1 MQATALASVSGFAT
15 TALAQDGENNQIEL
29 LGRTSGWIGSYPDD
43 IADERN
49 PTLELVEGEEYT
61 LIWENEDGAGHNLVI
76 EDEAGEENFVE
87 TDIISGTGETQ
98 EVEFTAEEG
107 MAEYYCAPHP
117 QAMRGQI
124 ELVDEANNEEEDVND
139 DPDVII
145 GDGPTVGLETVADG
159 LNAPIDL
166 QFAEGETDRR
176 FIVDQTGQIH
186 IHGEDGLEDE
196 PFLDIEDRMVEL
208 EGDFDERGLL
218 GLAFHPNFEENGQFY
233 VRYSAEGEEPE
244 YGAPGAEVP
253 ETVDHLDTL
262 AQFETADDD
271 NTEADP
277 DSEEILLEI
286 PQPQFNHNAGP
297 IAFGPDDC
305 LYVSTGD
312 GGGAGDDDE
321 GHVDDWYPEI
331 GGGNGQDT
339 ERNLLGGI
347 LRIDVDDDGDEERN
361 YGIPEDNPLVDT
373 EENLPEYW
381 AWGLRNPWGMSFE
394 NGELLAADVGQALF
408 EIINHVEEGGNY
420 GWNVWEGT
428 HCFDPET
435 PEEPPEDC
443 PDSVSDDLPEPRAGE
458 PLLGPVIEYP
468 QEVDMGRYGDEA
480 NGDEENGDEEE
491 DVERGAATD
500 NGERDRIGTAIIGGM
515 MYEAG
520 EIDDLENAYVFGDWS
535 WDGEG
540 PGRLFIAHP
549 PEGWPNGEEEDDA
562 ELDEENDNG
571 VEDEDEDEDDDDEVE
586 NGADDDAEG
595 ENGEDFEPVDPEGE
609 NADDAEDDE
618 NEIDEDGLEQYHPP
632 DEVDLWDIEELTV
645 EGDGEVAG
653 DGMMEQLVYAFGR
666 DADGEVYVLTS
677 DTPTIEGEGYVSR
690 IVPAD
695 DEEEVEEEVADED
708 EDDLD
713 EEDDELDDGEDDVE
727 VDDEEDDVEVD
738 DDIEDDEDEDN

>member
-15 TALAQDGENNQIEL
+15 TALAQDGEDSQIEL
-29 LGRTSGWIGSYPDD
+29 LGRTSGWIGSSPDD
-43 IADERN
+43 IAEERN

-61 LIWENEDGAGHNLVI
+61 LIWENEDGAGHNFVI
-76 EDEAGEENFVE
+76 EDEEGEENFVE
-87 TDIISGTGETQ
+87 TELISGTGETQ

-107 MAEYYCAPHP
+107 MAEYYCSPHP
-117 QAMRGQI
+117 QSMRGDI
-124 ELVDEANNEEEDVND
+124 ELVDEANDEEEDVED
-139 DPDVII
+139 EPDVII

-166 QFAEGETDRR
+166 QFAEEETDRR
-176 FIVDQTGQIH
+176 FIVDQTGQIYV
-186 IHGEDGLEDE
+186 HGEDGLGEE

-208 EGDFDERGLL
+208 DDGFDERGLL
-218 GLAFHPNFEENGQFY
+218 GLAFHPDFEENGRFY
-233 VRYSAEGEEPE
+233 VRYSAPGEEPE

-253 ETVDHLDTL
+253 EVVDHLDTL
-262 AQFETADDD
+262 AQFEATDD

-297 IAFGPDDC
+297 IEFGPDDC

-331 GGGNGQDT
+331 AGGNGQDT
-339 ERNLLGGI
+339 EHNLLGGI

-361 YGIPEDNPLVDT
+361 YGIPDDNPLVDS

-428 HCFDPET
+428 HCFDPDT

-443 PDSVSDDLPEPRAGE
+443 PDNVADDLPEPRGGE

-468 QEVDMGRYGDEA
+468 QEVDMGRYGDEV
-480 NGDEENGDEEE
+480 NGDDENGEEE
-491 DVERGAATD
+491 DVERGAETD
-500 NGERDRIGTAIIGGM
+500 NGDRDRIGTAIIGGA

-520 EIDDLENAYVFGDWS
+520 EIGELENTYVFGDWS

-549 PEGWPNGEEEDDA
+549 PEGWPNGEDGIDDEDDA
-562 ELDEENDNG
+562 ELD
-571 VEDEDEDEDDDDEVE
+571 DEDDTDEVE
-586 NGADDDAEG
+586 NGTDD

-609 NADDAEDDE
+609 DADDE
-618 NEIDEDGLEQYHPP
+618 NGVDENGIDEDGLEQYHPP

-653 DGMMEQLVYAFGR
+653 DGMMEQLVYAFSR

-677 DTPTIEGEGYVSR
+677 DTPTIEGEGFVSR
-690 IVPAD
+690 LVPAD
-695 DEEEVEEEVADED
+695 DEDVDDEEVVDD

-713 EEDDELDDGEDDVE
+713 EDDEEI
-727 VDDEEDDVEVD
+727 DDEEDDVAVD
-738 DDIEDDEDEDN
+738 DDIEDDEDEPNGDNAANGDEDEDN

>member
-29 LGRTSGWIGSYPDD
+29 LGRTSGWIGSSPDD

-61 LIWENEDGAGHNLVI
+61 LIWENEDGAGHNFVI
-76 EDEAGEENFVE
+76 EDEEGEENFVE
-87 TDIISGTGETQ
+87 TDVISGTGETQ

-117 QAMRGQI
+117 QSMRGDI
-124 ELVDEANNEEEDVND
+124 ELVDEANGEEEEVEDE
-139 DPDVII
+139 PDAII

-166 QFAEGETDRR
+166 QFAEEETDRR

-208 EGDFDERGLL
+208 DGDFDERGLL
-218 GLAFHPNFEENGQFY
+218 GLAFHPEFEENGRFY
-233 VRYSAEGEEPE
+233 VRYSAPGEEPE

-253 ETVDHLDTL
+253 EVVDHLDTL

-312 GGGAGDDDE
+312 GGGAGDSDE

-331 GGGNGQDT
+331 EGGNGQDT
-339 ERNLLGGI
+339 EHNLLGGI
-347 LRIDVDDDGDEERN
+347 LRLDVDDDGDEERN
-361 YGIPEDNPLVDT
+361 YGIPDDNPLVDS

-428 HCFDPET
+428 HCFDPDT

-480 NGDEENGDEEE
+480 NGDEENGDEE
-491 DVERGAATD
+491 DAERGAETD
-500 NGERDRIGTAIIGGM
+500 NGERDRIGTAIIGGT

-520 EIDDLENAYVFGDWS
+520 EIGELENAYVFGDWS

-549 PEGWPNGEEEDDA
+549 PEGWPNGEEDPEDDEDEDDA
-562 ELDEENDNG
+562 ALDDENDNG
-571 VEDEDEDEDDDDEVE
+571 VEDDDDEVE
-586 NGADDDAEG
+586 NGADDDAED

-609 NADDAEDDE
+609 NGADDE
-618 NEIDEDGLEQYHPP
+618 NGTDEDGLEQYHPP

-677 DTPTIEGEGYVSR
+677 DTPTIEGEGFVSR

-695 DEEEVEEEVADED
+695 DEDVDEEEDGVVDED

-713 EEDDELDDGEDDVE
+713 EEDDAMDDD
-727 VDDEEDDVEVD
+727 EDDVEVD
-738 DDIEDDEDEDN
+738 DDIEDDENDENEDN